1 MDHPLSTLLARRR
14 KRHPESSRAWW
25 LALGLASLALTSPT
39 LPSELVALASVI
51 LVAAYPVAV
60 ACRNAALLGSLH
72 QGGCLDELLGTPT
85 RPSEWLDD
93 LAFGSAR
100 EVLSSWR
107 WLTPLWWL
115 WGLLVW
121 HLGPLALAVP
131 PLGLALQAS
140 AAWLASYAAAAGQI
154 WSAGEDDL
162 APRVVLMALGLTP
175 GLTSLVLPLG
185 LGLAPVWPLS
195 LSLML
200 APWRAAGVWGL
211 SAAPALTSRA
221 QQLWQGLVARGGNPW
236 TILPW
241 QQNAIVYRE
250 SRSEAHR
257 IPGRLPGL
265 LLWRHGPG
273 LAITF
278 ALALSIAH
286 ANRPMFWLGLVVLLL
301 VETLQAA
308 YRTVSS
314 LVVEREA
321 NTLESLLATPLS
333 TRHWVDGWAA
343 VGFVPRLV
351 DMALVGPVLVMMGW
365 TVDLGWLRGALGAT
379 VIAVLATAASYAG
392 ILASARSSSRGKA
405 HDLVGLELCAR
416 LWGVGILA
424 LLLTLVLPTPL
435 AALPVLLTGALVWW
449 LRRACLSQL
458 SLTPALSISLL
469 RQALRWAAPLGFVR
483 RLLARLER
491 DGLVAGPEPGLGP
504 TLSLA
509 LGCKA
514 PDGFAARLLTRLEDQ
529 TT

>member
-1 MDHPLSTLLARRR
+1 MHHPISALLVRRR
-14 KRHPESSRAWW
+14 KRHLESSRPWW
-25 LALGLASLALTSPT
+25 LALGLASLALAWPG

-51 LVAAYPVAV
+51 LITAYPVAV
-60 ACRNAALLGSLH
+60 ACRNASWLGSLR

-85 RPSEWLDD
+85 RPAEWLDD

-100 EVLSSWR
+100 EVASSWR
-107 WLTPLWWL
+107 WLSPLWCL

-121 HLGPLALAVP
+121 HLGPLALALAPV
-131 PLGLALQAS
+131 GVALQAG
-140 AAWLASYAAAAGQI
+140 AAWLASYAAAAGQV

-175 GLTSLVLPLG
+175 GLTSLALPLG
-185 LGLAPVWPLS
+185 LGEAPVWS
-195 LSLML
+195 LSLILLL
-200 APWRAAGVWGL
+200 APWRALAAWGL
-211 SAAPALTSRA
+211 TVAPAFTTRMG
-221 QQLWQGLVARGGNPW
+221 QLWQGLVARHGNPW

-241 QQNAIVYRE
+241 QGNAIVYRE

-257 IPGRLPGL
+257 IPGRLLGL
-265 LLWRHGPG
+265 VLWRHGPG

-278 ALALSIAH
+278 ALALSISYE
-286 ANRPMFWLGLVVLLL
+286 NRPMFWLGLVLLLL

-314 LVVEREA
+314 LVFEREA
-321 NTLESLLATPLS
+321 NTLETLLTTPLS
-333 TRHWVDGWAA
+333 TRHWVDGWGA

-351 DMALVGPVLVMMGW
+351 DMALAGPVLVMMSW
-365 TVDLGWLRGALGAT
+365 TVDLGWFRGALGAT
-379 VIAVLATAASYAG
+379 VIAILATAASYAG

-424 LLLTLVLPTPL
+424 LLLTLVLPAPL
-435 AALPVLLTGALVWW
+435 AVLPALLGAAMVWW

-458 SLTPALSISLL
+458 SLTPALSFSLL
-469 RQALRWAAPLGFVR
+469 RQALRWVTPPGFLG

-491 DGLVAGPEPGLGP
+491 EGLVACPEPGLGP

-509 LGCKA
+509 LGHKA
-514 PDGFAARLLTRLEDQ
+514 PEGFAARLMTRLEQ
-529 TT
+529 S